1 MDNKISTTARGEVVV
16 PTGGVWTIDTAHST
30 VGAVARHLMV
40 TKVRGRFTSFGGTVH
55 VADPFEGSRVEVTI
69 DASSI
74 DTGTP
79 QRDDH
84 LRSPDFLDVENHPT
98 IEFRSTGFEPTGDA
112 TFRLDGDLTIR
123 GITKRVRLDAE
134 YLGLAADA
142 YGNSRISFS
151 ATGEIDRE
159 EFGMTWNQALET
171 GGMLVSK
178 RLQIELDVQAI
189 AAKAA
194 KQVA

>member
-1 MDNKISTTARGEVVV
+1 MDNEIDTTTRGQVTVSTS
-16 PTGGVWTIDTAHST
+16 GVWTIDTAHST

-84 LRSPDFLDVENHPT
+84 LRSADFLDVENHPT
-98 IEFRSTGFEPTGDA
+98 IEFRSTNFEPTGDA

-123 GITKRVRLDAE
+123 GVTQPVRLDAE
-134 YLGLAADA
+134 YLGLAADP
-142 YGNSRISFS
+142 YGNSRIGFS

-159 EFGMTWNQALET
+159 DFGITWNQALEA

-189 AAKAA
+189 AAKAEE
-194 KQVA
+194 QVA